1 MCRNRNSQEG
11 DSVFLNTRNVLYIT
25 TTGGLNHKK
34 KSFPCL
40 DVAMHVSRIT
50 SRSVTH
56 RVKCFLGDPH
66 YRHLRRA
73 RKNKIDNWTTALI
86 EIRFDC
92 ICCSRWNS
100 RHHIGLVRI
109 RSGTF
114 FWFFSNREKCEQP
127 QNASRGRVCGL
138 IFHPFQASQFVT
150 RFSPAENGKL

>member
-86 EIRFDC
+86 EIRF
-92 ICCSRWNS
+92 WL
-100 RHHIGLVRI
+100 HLLQPLE
-109 RSGTF
+109 
-114 FWFFSNREKCEQP
+114 FS
-127 QNASRGRVCGL
+127 ASHWASTHTQWHVFL
-138 IFHPFQASQFVT
+138 IFFQQREMRTAAKCVQGSRLWT
-150 RFSPAENGKL
+150 YIPSFSSFPVRDAFLSRRER